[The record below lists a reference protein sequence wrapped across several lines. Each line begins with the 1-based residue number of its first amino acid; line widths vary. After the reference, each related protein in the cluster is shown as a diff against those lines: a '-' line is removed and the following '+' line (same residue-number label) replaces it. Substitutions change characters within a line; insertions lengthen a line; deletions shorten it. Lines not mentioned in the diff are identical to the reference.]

1 MLEIMI
7 FGNTLKQILMFILF
21 IFIGIIVSKIASYFS
36 KNVFK
41 KIAEKTKTKFDDI
54 LVSIMEKPLPFMLI
68 ITIIFFEIGF
78 RYLTVSSSF
87 QNIITKIVFLLYV
100 FCIAWFL
107 AKFILGIIDE
117 YITKIAKKTKTK
129 YDDQLVPL
137 LKTLTN
143 IVIVAFAGVLVLSNF
158 GYDVGALLAGLGIG
172 GIAVALAAKDAL
184 ENLISGVVLF
194 GEKNFNIGDFVE
206 INGEVGTVKA
216 VGLRSAQIQKT
227 NGTLMIMPNSKIA
240 GSTISNISYRSSKR
254 IDTTL
259 GLTYST
265 STAKLN
271 KAKAI
276 VKEILKNNKNI
287 LPDFYIRFDEFNS
300 YSLDV
305 KVTYYINELNWG
317 KYIQI
322 KDKINTEIK
331 TRFEKEKIEFAFPT
345 QTIELKK

>member
-36 KNVFK
+36 KNIFK

-54 LVSIMEKPLPFMLI
+54 LFSIMEKPLPFMLI
-68 ITIIFFEIGF
+68 IIIIFFEIGF
-78 RYLTVSSSF
+78 RYLTVSLSF
-87 QNIITKIVFLLYV
+87 QNVINKIVFLLYV

-117 YITKIAKKTKTK
+117 YITKIATKTKTK

-143 IVIVAFAGVLVLSNF
+143 IVIIAFAGILVLSNF

-206 INGEVGTVKA
+206 VNGDIGTIKA
-216 VGLRSAQIQKT
+216 IGLRSSQIQKID
-227 NGTLMIMPNSKIA
+227 GTLMVLPNSKIT
-240 GSTISNISYRSSKR
+240 SNTITNISSRPSR
-254 IDTTL
+254 RLDITL

-265 STAKLN
+265 TTEKLN
-271 KAKAI
+271 KAK
-276 VKEILKNNKNI
+276 EILKSILVKNKKV
-287 LPDFYIRFDEFNS
+287 LPEMYIRFDKFNS
-300 YSLDV
+300 YSLDIEL
-305 KVTYYINELNWG
+305 TCYIDELDWG

-331 TRFEKEKIEFAFPT
+331 TRFDKEKLEFAFPT